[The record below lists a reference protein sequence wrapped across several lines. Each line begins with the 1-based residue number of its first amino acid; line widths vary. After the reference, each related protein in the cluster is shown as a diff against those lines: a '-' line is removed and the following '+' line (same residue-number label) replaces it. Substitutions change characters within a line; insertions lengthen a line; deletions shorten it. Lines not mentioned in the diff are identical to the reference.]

1 MEEYHFIYPS
11 QIRYGDIDP
20 QWHVNNARYLT
31 YLDLARIHY
40 WKNLGL
46 WDGESFVDY
55 GLVLADIH
63 ISYLRSITL
72 LDSIQVGIRIVSI
85 GNKSLRFDYL
95 IEPTDKTFVFARA
108 DSVNVA
114 FDYHQKKS
122 FPIPQTWR
130 EKISAF
136 EGKNF

>member
-1 MEEYHFIYPS
+1 MEEYHFIYPI

-46 WDGESFVDY
+46 WDGESFADLN
-55 GLVLADIH
+55 LVLADIH
-63 ISYLRSITL
+63 ISYMRSITIR
-72 LDSIQVGIRIVSI
+72 DSIQVRMGISSI
-85 GNKSLRFDYL
+85 GNKSLRFEYF
-95 IEPTDKTFVFARA
+95 IEPIDRQFIFARA

-114 FDYHQKKS
+114 YDYRQQKS
-122 FPIPQTWR
+122 YPIPQAWR
-130 EKISAF
+130 DKISAF
-136 EGKNF
+136 EGKPF